1 MMFEPAVATM
11 APKLPSFSELTEE
24 MYVTKVTYEVVE
36 HDGGWAYK
44 VEDVLSEPFPSHA
57 AAHAAAAAAAERQ
70 RHAGQT
76 EAILYEDAKGKWHE
90 ELADGGDRPDTVLD
104 D

>member
-1 MMFEPAVATM
+1 MEAAVSA
-11 APKLPSFSELTEE
+11 
-24 MYVTKVTYEVVE
+24 KVVYQIVQ

-44 VEDVLSEPFPSHA
+44 VGTVLSEPFPTHE

-76 EAILYEDAKGKWHE
+76 EAIEYEDTSGKWHE
-90 ELADGGDRPDTVLD
+90 ELADGGDRPDTELD